1 MTRPNLFRESSSAL
15 AARMLLI
22 RLLAEQAKERGETEV
37 SFHPLELWAPADEAA
52 LALHS
57 AAMNEALGLRGL
69 PFDEVAS

>member
-1 MTRPNLFRESSSAL
+1 MSRPNLFRESSSAL
-15 AARMLLI
+15 NDRMLII
-22 RLLAEQAKERGETEV
+22 RRLCAQAKERGETEMT
-37 SFHPLELWAPADEAA
+37 FHPDELWAAGDEVA